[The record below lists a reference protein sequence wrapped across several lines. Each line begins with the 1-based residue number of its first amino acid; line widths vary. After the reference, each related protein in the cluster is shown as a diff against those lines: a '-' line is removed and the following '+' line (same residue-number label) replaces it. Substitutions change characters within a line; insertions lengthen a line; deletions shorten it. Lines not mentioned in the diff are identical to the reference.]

1 MIIHELYTDRI
12 EDSGISKRIYFH
24 CRIEIEGVNEWHYFG
39 TTQAE
44 KPPTTADP
52 VNEYGYVQFPRDL
65 DDLDK
70 HEAEDLLY
78 QMGRM
83 AGFRREGLTNPQD

>member
-1 MIIHELYTDRI
+1 MIIHELYTDKI

-24 CRIEIEGVNEWHYFG
+24 LRMEIDGVNEWHYFG
-39 TTQAE
+39 TTAAE

-70 HEAEDLLY
+70 WEADPFLY
-78 QMGRM
+78 KMGRM
-83 AGFRREGLTNPQD
+83 AGFRREGLTSPL